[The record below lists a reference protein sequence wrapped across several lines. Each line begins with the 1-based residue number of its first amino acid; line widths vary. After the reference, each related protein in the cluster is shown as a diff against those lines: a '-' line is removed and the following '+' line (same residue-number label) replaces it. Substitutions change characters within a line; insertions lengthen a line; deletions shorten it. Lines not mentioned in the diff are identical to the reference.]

1 MTTQQ
6 QEARRRL
13 AVTDDVRV
21 GRPHRYRL
29 ARDRRLFRRTWLRV
43 RDLRKFT

>member
-13 AVTDDVRV
+13 SVTDDVRV
-21 GRPHRYRL
+21 GRPHHYRP
-29 ARDRRLFRRTWLRV
+29 AHNRRWFRRTWLRV